1 MGRDLFLVFVGFPVL
16 LSGEETFFLA
26 FVGISGSI
34 VWGRGLFF
42 LVFVGF
48 PVALYRKSPFFP
60 GVCWISGSAVW
71 GRDLFPG
78 ICGEF
83 VGGAIL
89 EEAFFPWYL
98 WHSAFVAFGVFG
110 IRLIRYR
117 RGPPVV
123 RNMPSVRKTA
133 FYGTEWIFGAQ
144 NSLLWYA
151 THFHQGALGVKN
163 RLLWYGNDIRYRRGP
178 PVVRGAFSGAP
189 GARRSPSVF
198 LRAKG
203 RK

>member
-1 MGRDLFLVFVGFPVL
+1 MRGSTAAGINNSLLPRDAAAGNLLVGICWWCRLGKGLFSLVFVGFPVV
-16 LSGEETFFLA
+16 LSVEETFSLA
-26 FVGISGSI
+26 FVWISGSI

-48 PVALYRKSPFFP
+48 PVALYRKSPFSP

-123 RNMPSVRKTA
+123 RNMRAVRKTGS
-133 FYGTEWIFGAQ
+133 YGTRRVFKG
-144 NSLLWYA
+144 
-151 THFHQGALGVKN
+151 
-163 RLLWYGNDIRYRRGP
+163 IRCKKQAFL
-178 PVVRGAFSGAP
+178 VRE
-189 GARRSPSVF
+189 
-198 LRAKG
+198 
-203 RK
+203 

>member
-1 MGRDLFLVFVGFPVL
+1 MHGSTASGINNSLLPRDCSCGEFACSAVWEEASFPWHSCGFPVA
-16 LSGEETFFLA
+16 LSGEEA
-26 FVGISGSI
+26 S
-34 VWGRGLFF
+34 FF

-123 RNMPSVRKTA
+123 RNMRAVRKTGS
-133 FYGTEWIFGAQ
+133 YGTRRVFKG
-144 NSLLWYA
+144 
-151 THFHQGALGVKN
+151 
-163 RLLWYGNDIRYRRGP
+163 IRCKKQAFL
-178 PVVRGAFSGAP
+178 VRE
-189 GARRSPSVF
+189 
-198 LRAKG
+198 
-203 RK
+203 